1 MSKNYI
7 KSAVSAEITE
17 KKSRFI
23 AYLTPVEDE
32 AGALAFID
40 KIKKKH
46 YDARHNC
53 SAYITGDIS
62 RSSDDGEPAHTAGRP
77 MLETLQRAE
86 LDKVCLVV
94 TRYFGGILL
103 GTGGLV
109 RAYQAAAAEAV
120 KAAELYSLS
129 EKTLLSLSCSYTDY
143 GKISHFAENNDC
155 LTENVEYGADVSLS
169 LLTPPEKAEEIC
181 SKLISLTAG
190 AVKISGERTKV
201 MR

>member
-53 SAYITGDIS
+53 SAYITG
-62 RSSDDGEPAHTAGRP
+62 
-77 MLETLQRAE
+77 
-86 LDKVCLVV
+86 
-94 TRYFGGILL
+94 
-103 GTGGLV
+103 
-109 RAYQAAAAEAV
+109 
-120 KAAELYSLS
+120 
-129 EKTLLSLSCSYTDY
+129 LSC
-143 GKISHFAENNDC
+143 GHKIFRRD
-155 LTENVEYGADVSLS
+155 
-169 LLTPPEKAEEIC
+169 
-181 SKLISLTAG
+181 TAWNG
-190 AVKISGERTKV
+190 RTG
-201 MR
+201 